1 MKLTR
6 LALAAIALSLGT
18 PALLIAQNW
27 PPPNHD
33 RGGWD
38 APPQEFRDIQRRGFH
53 DGLEAARNDFDSHNP
68 PNVERRREFRHPQV
82 PPPDRDAYREGVR
95 RGYDSAFSHFREGI
109 ERHPMPMVQ
118 NGPPPEHEHG
128 GWDAPPQEF
137 RDVQRQGF
145 HDGLEAG
152 RNDFDRHNP
161 PNMEQRREFRHPP
174 VAPPDRDAY
183 REGFRRGY
191 DSAFSHFREGPDRH

>member
-6 LALAAIALSLGT
+6 LALAAIALSLAT

-38 APPQEFRDIQRRGFH
+38 TPPQEFQDVQRQGFH
-53 DGLEAARNDFDSHNP
+53 DGLDAAHNDFDRHIP
-68 PNVERRREFRHPQV
+68 PNVERREEFRHPRV
-82 PPPDRDAYREGVR
+82 PPPDRDAYREGFR
-95 RGYDSAFSHFREGI
+95 RGYDSAFSHFRGGMGGP
-109 ERHPMPMVQ
+109 PMPMAQ
-118 NGPPPEHEHG
+118 NGPPPEHERG
-128 GWDAPPQEF
+128 GWDAPPPEF

-152 RNDFDRHNP
+152 RSDFDRHTP
-161 PNMEQRREFRHPP
+161 PSAERRREFRHPP
-174 VAPPDRDAY
+174 VPGPDRDAY